1 MKRSIPVAVAV
12 LLGLQTMLLAQQPM
26 APVPSGPGMVITGTM
41 HTSAMLYGGW
51 LKTAFDSIP
60 AAKFGFHPTPQQQSI
75 GYIAQH
81 LEAAN
86 YLLCSRF
93 GGMTRPVTAKD
104 SLADTIKAQWPKD
117 TLVARLKASLAFC
130 HAAFAVVNDAN
141 LTDSIAAGPP
151 GSGRKSVRARAVLI
165 FVLDLVDHYSQLAN
179 YMRLNGM
186 VPPSS
191 FPALK

>member
-1 MKRSIPVAVAV
+1 MIRTRAIAAALV
-12 LLGLQTMLLAQQPM
+12 LGAPTMLFAQQPM

-60 AAKFGFHPTPQQQSI
+60 ASKFGFRPTPQQQTI

-93 GGMTRPVTAKD
+93 GGLTPPMTARD

-117 TLVARLKASLAFC
+117 TLVARLKASLEFC
-130 HAAFAVVNDAN
+130 HRAFAAVNDAN

-151 GSGRKSVRARAVLI
+151 GSGRKSVRVRAVQI
-165 FVLDLVDHYSQLAN
+165 FVLDLADHYSQLAN

-191 FPALK
+191 FPPLK